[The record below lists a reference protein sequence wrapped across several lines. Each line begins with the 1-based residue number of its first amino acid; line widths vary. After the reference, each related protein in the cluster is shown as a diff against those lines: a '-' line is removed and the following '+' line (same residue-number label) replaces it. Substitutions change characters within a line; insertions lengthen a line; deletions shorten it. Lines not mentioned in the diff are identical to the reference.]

1 MKKRKAIYPGS
12 FDPVTFGHL
21 DLIERALNLFDELIV
36 IVASNPSKK
45 TLFTVAERVNFLRMA
60 LKNQPRVK
68 VKTWEGLTVD
78 LAVKENAFALIRG
91 IRATSDFD
99 YEFQMALTN
108 RKLAPKI
115 DTMFLM
121 PSESHFYLSSRLI
134 KEIAQLG
141 GDVTRYVPAPV
152 AALIKKKFFRG
163 GVRSK

>member
-21 DLIERALNLFDELIV
+21 DLIERALSLFDELIV
-36 IVASNPSKK
+36 VVAANPSKK
-45 TLFTVAERVNFLRMA
+45 TFFTVEERVSFLKLA
-60 LKNQPRVK
+60 LKHRPQVK
-68 VKTWEGLTVD
+68 VESWEGLTVR
-78 LAVKENAFALIRG
+78 LAAKENAFTLIRG

-134 KEIAQLG
+134 KEIAHLG
-141 GDVTRYVPAPV
+141 GDVTHYVPPPV
-152 AALIKKKFFRG
+152 AARIKKKFSGEGAPF
-163 GVRSK
+163 

>member
-21 DLIERALNLFDELIV
+21 DLIERALDLFDELIV
-36 IVASNPSKK
+36 VVASNPSKK
-45 TLFTVAERVNFLRMA
+45 TLFTADERVDFLKKA
-60 LKNQPRVK
+60 LKNRPQVK
-68 VKTWEGLTVD
+68 VQSWEGLTVT
-78 LAVKENAFALIRG
+78 LAEKEKAFTLIRG

-108 RKLAPKI
+108 RKLAPRI

-141 GDVTRYVPAPV
+141 GNVNRFVPAAV
-152 AALIKKKFFRG
+152 ASRIRQKFSTRKAP
-163 GVRSK
+163 R

>member
-36 IVASNPSKK
+36 VVASNPSKK
-45 TLFTVAERVNFLRMA
+45 TLFSAEERVKFLKTA
-60 LKNQPRVK
+60 LKHQPQVK
-68 VKTWEGLTVD
+68 VESWEGLTVRF
-78 LAVKENAFALIRG
+78 AVKENAFTLIRG

-152 AALIKKKFFRG
+152 AALIKKKFSGRG
-163 GVRSK
+163 AR